1 MNTEMDTQRI
11 AARGERQA
19 NVLPRLLRSLLLR
32 FETPLLLT
40 EALPPLPAPAEDAEP
55 AHSAN

>member
-1 MNTEMDTQRI
+1 MTSEMDAQRI
-11 AARGERQA
+11 AARAERQA

-40 EALPPLPAPAEDAEP
+40 EALRPLSAPANDAEP
-55 AHSAN
+55 AHPRH

>member
-1 MNTEMDTQRI
+1 MDAQRI
-11 AARGERQA
+11 AARAERQA

-40 EALPPLPAPAEDAEP
+40 EALPPLPAPANDAEP
-55 AHSAN
+55 ARPRH

>member
-1 MNTEMDTQRI
+1 MNTELDTQRI

-40 EALPPLPAPAEDAEP
+40 EALPPLPAPANDDGP
-55 AHSAN
+55 AHSPN